1 MAERYSRLS
10 EVEKRKKSINLSLF
24 LNKKMNDD
32 RKKSLEKN
40 DNKFSQK
47 ISEMEDSLV
56 KRLQM
61 FQDKLR
67 LLRLNPHDH
76 QTEMCAVSTD
86 HHLSPSLIVDPQ
98 TEPSTNHLIAQSR
111 DASSSCLSTVNYPS
125 RDVYSTDLSALNCPS
140 NCSILLYNHDNA
152 TYTQLSSA
160 FDQRSCN
167 NFQMQTQLSSAF
179 DQRSCNNFQMQTQ
192 NPLLNSDQFAT
203 WNQIQT
209 PSFGEQFMYPSPSC
223 C

>member
-1 MAERYSRLS
+1 MRRPSLVLYYSRDGELIKTWPEDQSKVRDMAERFSRLS
-10 EVEKRKKSINLSLF
+10 EVEKRKKNINLSLF

-86 HHLSPSLIVDPQ
+86 HQ
-98 TEPSTNHLIAQSR
+98 TDR
-111 DASSSCLSTVNYPS
+111 YPF
-125 RDVYSTDLSALNCPS
+125 LK
-140 NCSILLYNHDNA
+140 I
-152 TYTQLSSA
+152 
-160 FDQRSCN
+160 
-167 NFQMQTQLSSAF
+167 
-179 DQRSCNNFQMQTQ
+179 
-192 NPLLNSDQFAT
+192 
-203 WNQIQT
+203 
-209 PSFGEQFMYPSPSC
+209 
-223 C
+223 